1 MVDNS
6 VSSDD
11 SLFFETYGDYI
22 VDEDHSLRKLALIE
36 RPEERILIN

>member
-11 SLFFETYGDYI
+11 SLFFETDGDYI
-22 VDEDHSLRKLALIE
+22 VDEDHRLRILALLE
-36 RPEERILIN
+36 RSEERILIN